1 MLSAASGHNVT
12 VRPPVA
18 ARAVSTSIERFLV
31 AALAALGAATTS
43 AAPLDACYVRAD
55 TVTVGEGDKSETRPA
70 QSHLGLRAKS
80 TQLFELDISVAGAEG
95 AVCTLGGVAKVRGDA
110 GRESLSLVVR
120 PDPGRKSGRS
130 GTLCQVF
137 VQLTPSAIELATT
150 QTSCQA
156 QALCGGQV
164 DLNGQR
170 FARSTQLP
178 AGSKGPCFEAK
189 VP

>member
-1 MLSAASGHNVT
+1 MT
-12 VRPPVA
+12 VRRPVA
-18 ARAVSTSIERFLV
+18 APAVSLSIERHLV
-31 AALAALGAATTS
+31 AALAALGAAS
-43 AAPLDACYVRAD
+43 AFAAPLDACYVRAD
-55 TVTVGEGDKSETRPA
+55 TVTVGQGDKAETRPT

-80 TQLFELDISVAGAEG
+80 TQLVELDISVAGPEG

-110 GRESLSLVVR
+110 GQETLGLVVR

-137 VQLTPSAIELATT
+137 VRLTPSAIELATT

-170 FARSTQLP
+170 FERSTQLP

-189 VP
+189 AP